1 MGEECAGAQ
10 LWRVHTNL
18 VCTVLTEEASG
29 IDTFI
34 NNINTLQDILMAWS
48 SLRLHVMSR
57 SLFAFII
64 LLIGCEGSIMG
75 PKLAGPVGINPTTG
89 EPVPTV
95 PITAGPLP
103 IVTACTPAPAPGSAP
118 MRRLA
123 HEEYAHAIEDLFGN
137 AALARQVSMGFIPD
151 SVSLG
156 YSNGARFLDVKPVMM
171 QKYQDAAETVAAQ
184 VTSTANLPRLVTCQ
198 TSQGEACAR
207 TSIERLLLRAYRR
220 PAPTADLDRYLAV
233 WRAGSTGA
241 DFRTGMEWVVATV
254 LQAPKFLYRVEV
266 DAPTPATRPL
276 GPYELASRLSF
287 LFWQSGPDDAL
298 LDAARVGNLATAQDV
313 EREARR
319 MLTDPKAERVFN
331 FFEQWMDVDE
341 IEAMRRD
348 TVAFPGLSTTLA
360 TLLREESRQ
369 FVKEAV
375 LNGDGTFERLMTSP
389 VTFVNG
395 ELARHY
401 GMTGI
406 SGTTWQ
412 RTSFASGQRGGL
424 FMNSAALISHDKQ
437 TRTSIVNRGMRVRT
451 QLLCQTVPAPPDNV
465 PLNLQAINGEFSQAD
480 RLAQHRTN
488 PSCSGCHALLDPLGE
503 PFETLD
509 AVGRERTKDEGGRTI
524 STTGELVSSRD
535 ADGRVTSAMD
545 LMRKLSSSNEVR
557 ECMVTQLFRF
567 SHGRQEEAS
576 DLCSRQR
583 AFEKFKDS
591 QWNVRELYV
600 AMTQT
605 DDFLYKPG
613 VTP

>member
-1 MGEECAGAQ
+1 MSEIK
-10 LWRVHTNL
+10 WFM
-18 VCTVLTEEASG
+18 ASVG
-29 IDTFI
+29 GMR
-34 NNINTLQDILMAWS
+34 LAMANDA
-48 SLRLHVMSR
+48 MAR
-57 SLFAFII
+57 SLFASIVI
-64 LLIGCEGSIMG
+64 LLVGCEGSIMG
-75 PKLAGPVGINPTTG
+75 PKLAGPVGVNPATG
-89 EPVPTV
+89 EPLPV
-95 PITAGPLP
+95 PITPVTPVTPMPMEPGP
-103 IVTACTPAPAPGSAP
+103 IVTACTPSPTPGSAP
-118 MRRLA
+118 MRRLS
-123 HEEYAHAIEDLFGN
+123 HEEYTHAVEDLFGN
-137 AALARQVSMGFIPD
+137 ATLARQVSTGFLTD

-198 TSQGEACAR
+198 TSQGETCAR

-220 PAPTADLDRYLAV
+220 PAPVADVDRYLAV

-266 DAPTPATRPL
+266 DAPTTATRAL
-276 GPYELASRLSF
+276 GAYELASRLSF

-298 LDAARVGNLATAQDV
+298 LDAARMGSLATAADV

-319 MLTDPKAERVFN
+319 MLADPKAERVFN

-341 IEAMRRD
+341 IQSMRRD
-348 TVAFPGLSTTLA
+348 ATIFPGLSTTL
-360 TLLREESRQ
+360 TSLFHEEARQ
-369 FVKEAV
+369 FVKAAV
-375 LNGDGTFERLMTSP
+375 LTGDGTFETLMTSP

-395 ELARHY
+395 DLARHY

-406 SGTTWQ
+406 TGTTWQ
-412 RTSFASGQRGGL
+412 RTSFTSGQRGGL

-437 TRTSIVNRGMRVRT
+437 SRTSIVNRGMRVRT
-451 QLLCQTVPAPPDNV
+451 QLLCQTVPAPPDDV
-465 PLNLQAINGEFSQAD
+465 PLNLAAINGEFSQAD

-509 AVGRERTKDEGGRTI
+509 AVGRERSRDEGGRAI
-524 STTGELVSSRD
+524 PTTGEIVASRD

-545 LMRKLSSSNEVR
+545 LMRKLSNSDEAR

-583 AFEKFKDS
+583 ALEKFKDS

-605 DDFLYKPG
+605 DDFLFKPG